1 MWKAGSSAC
10 VRSIFTQRFHAAAR
24 RVTSA
29 MIEAQIPG
37 SGLLTGAEN
46 GLIQGVVSMAT
57 VKPFCGDTRLITI
70 VGGEVMMRA

>member
-1 MWKAGSSAC
+1 
-10 VRSIFTQRFHAAAR
+10 
-24 RVTSA
+24 

-57 VKPFCGDTRLITI
+57 VKPVCGDTRLSPI